1 MIFKILYE
9 LLVTLSLTNATKMA
23 EPRIEAGAE
32 DKLTL
37 TVLELRRATYGNKSS
52 QDQTAHNMASDL
64 DVLCLQTLLRFK

>member
-9 LLVTLSLTNATKMA
+9 LLVALSLTNATKMA

-32 DKLTL
+32 DNLTH
-37 TVLELRRATYGNKSS
+37 TLRKATYANKSS
-52 QDQTAHNMASDL
+52 QDQTAHNMVSDL